1 MIELDG
7 DLDDLKRLLNPSF
20 LRKAET
26 SALRG
31 IQGKVKT
38 RVSKRVREMYNVT
51 AGTVSRKLK
60 IGLRNENTEAWLSW
74 VGRRIGLINFGA
86 QFKRVST
93 RRGRRIGAT
102 VKVRKDTKRYLVK
115 GGFIAQGTQGNVHIF
130 ERIGTARLELRSR
143 TGPSVPQMVS
153 SRKVVKDAAELVKT
167 EYPVILKSKLDFFL
181 EKQFR

>member
-1 MIELDG
+1 MIKLDG

-38 RVSKRVREMYNVT
+38 RVSKRVREVYNVT
-51 AGTVSRKLK
+51 AGAVSRKLR
-60 IGLRNENTEAWLSW
+60 IGLRNDNTEAWLSW
-74 VGRRIGLINFGA
+74 VGRRIGLINFAA

-102 VKVRKDTKRYLVK
+102 VKVQRKEKRFLVK
-115 GGFIAQGTQGNVHIF
+115 GGFIAEGSQGNVHIF

-143 TGPSVPQMVS
+143 TGPSIPQMVS
-153 SRKVVKDAAELVKT
+153 SRKVVKEVEELV
-167 EYPVILKSKLDFFL
+167 ESDYPVILKSKLDFFL